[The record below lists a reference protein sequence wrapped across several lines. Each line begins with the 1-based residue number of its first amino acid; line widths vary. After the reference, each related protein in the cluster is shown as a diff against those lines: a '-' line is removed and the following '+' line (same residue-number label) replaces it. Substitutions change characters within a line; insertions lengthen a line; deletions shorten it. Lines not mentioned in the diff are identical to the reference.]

1 MRARVRGL
9 SIHHK
14 EEIMKSGKSSKS
26 AKKLNL
32 SRETIKKLS
41 ESDLEGVQGAQ
52 MKTSETGGNCYSLMI
67 DGCG

>member
-1 MRARVRGL
+1 
-9 SIHHK
+9 
-14 EEIMKSGKSSKS
+14 MKSGKSSKS